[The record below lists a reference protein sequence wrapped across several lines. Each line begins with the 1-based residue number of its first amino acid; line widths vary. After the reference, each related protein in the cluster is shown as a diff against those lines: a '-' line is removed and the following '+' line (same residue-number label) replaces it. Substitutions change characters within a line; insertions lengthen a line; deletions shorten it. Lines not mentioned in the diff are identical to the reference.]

1 MKKIKLY
8 TMLFLTA
15 FTAFAQNSIKENNT
29 FSLPGTIETMKI
41 ASGGIVLVGTSEGL
55 TAIEAHS
62 NNVAYQYNTLGKIK
76 PEEMTMM
83 DNLPY
88 VILTRGYTK
97 VILNYIS
104 GEEIFNSLKSGWS
117 SVSSIKS
124 DFTNQ
129 KIYMLGSNAQGYA
142 FGVFNANTLANEGI
156 INFSDKKT
164 MGVYIDVTRYYESNG
179 KLFVRTEKGIVCVD
193 KKSFKIDWAYDDLD
207 KVWQFISVI
216 TNPEKGLFFV
226 TESDGKNSLLHKID
240 NSGKRTTKK
249 PVKLEATTQTLS
261 FVPQGLLCQMYDGK
275 TSFQLYNV
283 QTAEKIWEKPVE
295 IKGSLFLAE
304 KTQNEIIYASN
315 SGLINT
321 IDLNNGSI
329 KLKKDIKTGDFFSQ
343 MIFLENDNVFY
354 ITSIDMGIANLKTGE
369 YVKEPIKFKKA
380 TNMISSFDEKNNRF
394 VVSTGT
400 ELYFITKDG
409 TSTKVTDIK
418 FKEDETPSKIEFRD
432 SGILLGAKQN
442 NLMISYEGKIIYE
455 SYYKAPGQSL
465 AAKIAL
471 GALAATLA
479 SQSLNQ
485 NMAGNNKDAN
495 QSASAA
501 GGMAGEFSKRFGAT
515 KDTKNFLYILT
526 KLDDGIGLVKLNKD
540 NGTKIAELLLKDKK
554 PTYEVDDDFG
564 ILYFKSDKKQ
574 IKSYDLR

>member
-1 MKKIKLY
+1 MKKIKLC

-249 PVKLEATTQTLS
+249 PVKLEATAQTLS

-321 IDLNNGSI
+321 IDLINGSI

-526 KLDDGIGLVKLNKD
+526 KLEDGIGLVKLNKD

>member
-1 MKKIKLY
+1 MKKIKLC

-41 ASGGIVLVGTSEGL
+41 ASGGILLVGTSEGL

-249 PVKLEATTQTLS
+249 PVKLEATAQTLS

-321 IDLNNGSI
+321 IDLINGSI